1 MKNSI
6 AASVLAFTVLIAPA
20 CLSTSAIAQELP
32 TPVTSVVLTGDRL
45 SLSLTN
51 QTGFPVEYQA
61 IGDTESRVLPPNSTV
76 TLRDLRIPVSLLFRS
91 QVASDTGDRTGLIT
105 TDVRPNTST
114 GSLDITFK
122 PTSDP
127 LNLRSTVSVDAN
139 GNVYAY

>member
-1 MKNSI
+1 
-6 AASVLAFTVLIAPA
+6 
-20 CLSTSAIAQELP
+20 
-32 TPVTSVVLTGDRL
+32 VTSVVLTGDRL